1 MHNKASATLCIASQL
16 LFNLNLVAYQLLFNL
31 NLVLVPEKKR
41 QFSLPLP
48 PINANYDFLSF
59 HAYLNII

>member
-31 NLVLVPEKKR
+31 NLVLVPEKKDS
-41 QFSLPLP
+41 FLYLSLQSMQTM
-48 PINANYDFLSF
+48 ISFLF
-59 HAYLNII
+59 MLI